1 MRTPSAAALIAASLI
16 LAACGGGAAESTT
29 TTEVNQ
35 STIATTTTT
44 TSPPQVESMQL
55 RYALVDGT
63 VHEYEVGFEIAVQMT
78 VTGDASMMM
87 EAEDFPGE
95 LDVVMTGTT
104 SFTYEVADGPEPG
117 TYEVTITGEF
127 SDVQVEGTANG
138 EPVDTIA
145 VPELAEMDP
154 VHTTVIVDEQGN
166 VLGDD
171 SGENDLFGGGF
182 GDFMGPGADLGRF
195 IGPPM
200 PTEEV
205 EVGSTWTETIE
216 TPFFMGDPI
225 VTEIDSEVT
234 DIDAD
239 GVFHIETETRT
250 SEVSVDM
257 AAFLIGMFEAF
268 VPEEA
273 TEEELA
279 ELETLKEQLRF
290 LFSIDEAASNL
301 QTRFDPSLGLA
312 TDAVFSG
319 SSHVVM
325 DVNMPDEETGELVA
339 FALDMAMTQN
349 VTYRLA
355 KSSGA

>member
-1 MRTPSAAALIAASLI
+1 
-16 LAACGGGAAESTT
+16 
-29 TTEVNQ
+29 
-35 STIATTTTT
+35 
-44 TSPPQVESMQL
+44 
-55 RYALVDGT
+55 
-63 VHEYEVGFEIAVQMT
+63 
-78 VTGDASMMM
+78 
-87 EAEDFPGE
+87 
-95 LDVVMTGTT
+95 
-104 SFTYEVADGPEPG
+104 
-117 TYEVTITGEF
+117 
-127 SDVQVEGTANG
+127 
-138 EPVDTIA
+138 
-145 VPELAEMDP
+145 
-154 VHTTVIVDEQGN
+154 
-166 VLGDD
+166 
-171 SGENDLFGGGF
+171 
-182 GDFMGPGADLGRF
+182 MGPGADLGRF